1 MTAQELGQHIWSIK
15 ESIRGLYDDSEVEDV
30 ILPFTLLRRIDC
42 VLESR
47 REVIAKGLES
57 VTDEKKRAYKLKSLM
72 N

>member
-42 VLESR
+42 VSVSR
-47 REVIAKGLES
+47 L
-57 VTDEKKRAYKLKSLM
+57 SLY
-72 N
+72 NI